1 MSYSESYMADWW
13 RRAVRAKCNNRCAIC
28 GGIDGLEAHHVIKR
42 SRILTRWDHRNGI
55 LLCLAC
61 HREAH
66 IDPVV
71 KSRINGIVDI
81 YHLSRM
87 SKVTSKQYFAEAGIT
102 KNEYYMTML
111 ASNKHVVRNLEGRNE

>member
-13 RRAVRAKCNNRCAIC
+13 RRAVRAKYNNKCAVC
-28 GGIDGLEAHHVIKR
+28 GSIDGLEAHHVIKR

-71 KSRINGIVDI
+71 KSQINGIVDI

-111 ASNKHVVRNLEGRNE
+111 AANKHVARNYEGGNE